1 MAYLYVQAARW
12 LRREWPALALAALVV
27 ILGQVGGQGLAQTLD
42 EAADNVITGV
52 CTVINVARG
61 PLTWVLLVGVIVVG
75 GIMRLVG
82 NPRGMNVIVGGII
95 GVAIVLLAPAIATTF
110 FAEAAASCIA

>member
-1 MAYLYVQAARW
+1 MAPTRSNPPW
-12 LRREWPALALAALVV
+12 LVILATALAFVLLDQLGSAA
-27 ILGQVGGQGLAQTLD
+27 LAQTLD
-42 EAADNVITGV
+42 EAADNVITGI

-61 PLTWVLLVGVIVVG
+61 PLTWVLLVAAVVVG

-82 NPRGMNVIVGGII
+82 NPRGLGVIAGGII

-110 FAEAAASCIA
+110 FAEAAASCIQ

>member
-1 MAYLYVQAARW
+1 MAHFHVLSARL
-12 LRREWPALALAALVV
+12 LRREWLTIVIAALAV
-27 ILGQVGGQGLAQTLD
+27 ILSQVGNQGVAQTLD
-42 EAADNVITGV
+42 EAADNVIAGV
-52 CTVINVARG
+52 CAVINVARG
-61 PLTWVLLVGVIVVG
+61 PLTWVLLVGAIVVG

-82 NPRGMNVIVGGII
+82 NPRGMGVVVGGII